1 MANRTAQP
9 KTTSRF
15 TVRAGGTELVVLV
28 TRKRVKN
35 LNLRVRGDGTVVA
48 SVPVRTSDA
57 RIQAFLESHVAWIE
71 KHLARKQALE
81 ASRGAANGTVP
92 EHFPLWGELVPAAEL
107 FHSGAGSGRNAASG
121 MRSAAGGGRNAAGS
135 GASGLDQATYERLLL
150 ARYRT
155 EIARALPAVAERFEA
170 QMGVHASRWQIR
182 SMKTRW
188 GSCTPRTGAIRINA
202 RLAAYPLECLEFVVA
217 HELCHL
223 LEPSHNA
230 RFHALLDR
238 FCPRNRELSHLLRRP
253 PR

>member
-15 TVRAGGTELVVLV
+15 TVHAGGAELVVLV

-35 LNLRVRGDGTVVA
+35 LNLRVRSDGTVTA

-57 RIQAFLESHVAWIE
+57 RIQAFLESHTAWIE
-71 KHLARKQALE
+71 KHLARKQALG
-81 ASRGAANGTVP
+81 ASRGAASGAAP
-92 EHFPLWGELVPAAEL
+92 ERFPLWGKSISTAEL
-107 FHSGAGSGRNAASG
+107 FRSVTRGSV
-121 MRSAAGGGRNAAGS
+121 
-135 GASGLDQATYERLLL
+135 GASEKRGVTNEREAGLDQATFERLLL
-150 ARYRT
+150 KRYRA
-155 EIARALPAVAERFEA
+155 EVARALPAVAERLEA

-202 RLAAYPLECLEFVVA
+202 RLAAYPPACLEFVVA

-223 LEPSHNA
+223 MEPSHNA

-238 FCPRNRELSHLLRRP
+238 FCPANRELSRLLRHPAEVRI
-253 PR
+253 

>member
-15 TVRAGGTELVVLV
+15 TVRVGGTELVVLV

-81 ASRGAANGTVP
+81 ASRGAANGTMP

-107 FHSGAGSGRNAASG
+107 FRGGAGSGRSAASG
-121 MRSAAGGGRNAAGS
+121 MRSAAGS
-135 GASGLDQATYERLLL
+135 GASGLDQATYEQLLL
-150 ARYRT
+150 ARYRA
-155 EIARALPAVAERFEA
+155 EIARALPAVAKRFEA
-170 QMGVHASRWQIR
+170 KMGVHASRWQIR

-202 RLAAYPLECLEFVVA
+202 RLAAYPPECLEFVVA

-238 FCPRNRELSHLLRRP
+238 FCPKNRELSRLLRRP

>member
-15 TVRAGGTELVVLV
+15 TVRAGGAELVVLV

-35 LNLRVRGDGTVVA
+35 LNLRVRSDGTVVA
-48 SVPVRTSDA
+48 SVPMRTPDA
-57 RIQAFLESHVAWIE
+57 RIQTFLESHAAWIE
-71 KHLARKQALE
+71 KHLARKQALG
-81 ASRGAANGTVP
+81 ASRGTANDPVP
-92 EHFPLWGELVPAAEL
+92 EHFPLWGEPVSVAEL
-107 FHSGAGSGRNAASG
+107 CRGG
-121 MRSAAGGGRNAAGS
+121 MRGERGVAGADGCGATGA
-135 GASGLDQATYERLLL
+135 GASGLDRATFERLLL
-150 ARYRT
+150 ERYRA
-155 EIARALPAVAERFEA
+155 EVARALPAVAERLEA

-202 RLAAYPLECLEFVVA
+202 RLAAYPSACLEFVVA

-238 FCPRNRELSHLLRRP
+238 FCPANRELSRLLRRP
-253 PR
+253 AEVRI